1 MAIPESQ
8 LETWSR
14 QGSVPQSRDTYATVK
29 LALEANDTPYRS
41 KSFKVFLQGSYCN
54 DTNIYSESDVD
65 VVIRLDSIFY
75 PDLSQLAPGQKAAYA
90 AAPHPSVSYTLEQ
103 FKQDVLTTLQKR
115 FGSAVKAGKKAISIE
130 ASGNRR
136 KADVIVA
143 AVNKKY
149 QEYPVTSV
157 QPTEGILFLTDT
169 RARIINYPTLHSENC
184 TRKHQSTASWFKP
197 TVRILK
203 NMRKRLVDN
212 GTIASGVAPSYFIE
226 GLVYNVPDAH
236 FGGTYQ
242 GTIVKALDWIV
253 KAKRDDLVCANRQH
267 YLVRDYPNVCW
278 NPANA
283 NQFISAAVHLWNNW
297 S

>member
-1 MAIPESQ
+1 MPIPESQ
-8 LETWSR
+8 LDTWSH

-29 LALEANDTPYRS
+29 LALEASDAPHAS
-41 KSFKVFLQGSYCN
+41 KDFKVFLQGSYCN

-65 VVIRLDSIFY
+65 VVIRLDSIYY
-75 PDLSQLAPGQKAAYA
+75 PDLSQLTPEQKAAYEA
-90 AAPHPSVSYTLEQ
+90 ARHPVSYTLEQ

-115 FGSAVKAGKKAISIE
+115 FGSGVKGGKKAIAID

-143 AVNKKY
+143 AMNKKFH
-149 QEYPVTSV
+149 EYPVKTTP
-157 QPTEGILFLTDT
+157 PTEGILFLTDAGT
-169 RARIINYPTLHSENC
+169 RIINYPTLHSENC

-197 TVRILK
+197 AVRILK
-203 NMRKRLVDN
+203 NMRKRLVDS

-226 GLVYNVPDAH
+226 GLLYNVPDGN

-242 GTIVKALDWIV
+242 VTIAKALDWIV
-253 KAKRDDLVCANRQH
+253 KAKRDDLVCANRQY

-278 NPANA
+278 KPADA
-283 NQFISAAVHLWNNW
+283 DQFISAAVHLWNSW
-297 S
+297 P